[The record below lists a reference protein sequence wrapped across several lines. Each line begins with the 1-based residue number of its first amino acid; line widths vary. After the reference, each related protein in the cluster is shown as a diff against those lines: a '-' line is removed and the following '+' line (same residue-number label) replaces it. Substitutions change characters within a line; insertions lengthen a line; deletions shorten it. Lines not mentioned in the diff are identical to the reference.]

1 MNRFVESVLV
11 HVSHDSLCSADS
23 CLENDSLSLDD
34 QAETASLR
42 SRGSVQSLGSG
53 ESAQPRGPMP
63 KRQAFGPGQVFNG
76 TQGQQVLV
84 LPAADHHL
92 MEVNVT

>member
-1 MNRFVESVLV
+1 MT
-11 HVSHDSLCSADS
+11 LCSADS
-23 CLENDSLSLDD
+23 CLENDSLSLLDKALED

-63 KRQAFGPGQVFNG
+63 KRQAFGPGQVFND

-84 LPAADHHL
+84 LPAADHHM